1 MAVLEQTAVLTDA
14 IRPVPAS
21 ELEARLEKFRRLMDE
36 MHPGWEMAAVN
47 HKIAMYYFTGTMQE
61 GVLLIRPQDAIFWV
75 RRNYERAVNESH
87 FGDIRPMHSFR
98 EAAAYYGSAP
108 RIMYV
113 ETKKATLDWERMLH
127 KYFAF
132 EEIGSFDAV
141 LQELRLRKSAYEL
154 QQMERSG
161 AIHETVLDVIAPKL
175 IHAGISEA
183 QLAIELYSEMVQRGS
198 HGTARFNQSLGEE
211 VVGLASFGKSGLVRT
226 GFDGPGGTGGT
237 CIAVQ
242 SIGNAFRKLQ
252 SGRLVYLDVPCGFD
266 GYHTDKTVVYYF
278 GSLQK
283 DEQCAR
289 LLAAQE
295 RCLELEQEVVSMMVS
310 GEPIENLYLR
320 TMEKFDNV
328 YGDAF
333 MNGGKFLGHSIGL
346 VMDEAPA
353 IAKGFKQPL
362 EPGMTF
368 AVEPKIA
375 LPGLGLVG
383 TENTYVVT
391 EKGARSLTGARMR
404 CVKLN
409 SITVKQKCCGRKP
422 AAFFSNSLIQL
433 IPWRILRIL
442 LRQQPFPA

>member
-21 ELEARLEKFRRLMDE
+21 ELEARLEKFCRLMDE

-132 EEIGSFDAV
+132 EEVGSFDAV

-161 AIHETVLDVIAPKL
+161 AIHETVLDVVAPKL

-211 VVGLASFGKSGLVRT
+211 VIGIASFGKSGLVRT

-242 SIGNAFRKLQ
+242 SIGNAFRKLK

-266 GYHTDKTVVYYF
+266 GFIPIRQSFIISAVCKRTSNAQDFWRHR
-278 GSLQK
+278 S
-283 DEQCAR
+283 
-289 LLAAQE
+289 AAWSWSK
-295 RCLELEQEVVSMMVS
+295 R
-310 GEPIENLYLR
+310 
-320 TMEKFDNV
+320 
-328 YGDAF
+328 
-333 MNGGKFLGHSIGL
+333 
-346 VMDEAPA
+346 
-353 IAKGFKQPL
+353 
-362 EPGMTF
+362 
-368 AVEPKIA
+368 
-375 LPGLGLVG
+375 
-383 TENTYVVT
+383 
-391 EKGARSLTGARMR
+391 
-404 CVKLN
+404 
-409 SITVKQKCCGRKP
+409 
-422 AAFFSNSLIQL
+422 
-433 IPWRILRIL
+433 
-442 LRQQPFPA
+442 

>member
-1 MAVLEQTAVLTDA
+1 M
-14 IRPVPAS
+14 
-21 ELEARLEKFRRLMDE
+21 
-36 MHPGWEMAAVN
+36 
-47 HKIAMYYFTGTMQE
+47 
-61 GVLLIRPQDAIFWV
+61 

-154 QQMERSG
+154 QQMEHSG

-211 VVGLASFGKSGLVRT
+211 VIGIASFGKSGLVRT

-242 SIGNAFRKLQ
+242 SIGNAFRKLK

-289 LLAAQE
+289 LLAAQK
-295 RCLELEQEVVSMMVS
+295 RCLELEQEVVSMMVP

-320 TMEKFDNV
+320 TMEKFENV

-391 EKGARSLTGARMR
+391 EKGAHSLTGRSHA
-404 CVKLN
+404 
-409 SITVKQKCCGRKP
+409 
-422 AAFFSNSLIQL
+422 
-433 IPWRILRIL
+433 LREIE
-442 LRQQPFPA
+442 